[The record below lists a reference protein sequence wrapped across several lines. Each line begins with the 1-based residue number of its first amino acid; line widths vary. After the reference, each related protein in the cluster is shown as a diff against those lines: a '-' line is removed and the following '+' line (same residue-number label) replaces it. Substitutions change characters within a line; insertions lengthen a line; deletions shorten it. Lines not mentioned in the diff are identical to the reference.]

1 MKEIITWL
9 SYRELEQL
17 EQLVQERQQEMISNW
32 EYQQEMYRDVKHS
45 LDTHF
50 WDISSMLW
58 NLTINK

>member
-32 EYQQEMYRDVKHS
+32 EYQQEMYWDVKYS

-58 NLTINK
+58 TLTINK